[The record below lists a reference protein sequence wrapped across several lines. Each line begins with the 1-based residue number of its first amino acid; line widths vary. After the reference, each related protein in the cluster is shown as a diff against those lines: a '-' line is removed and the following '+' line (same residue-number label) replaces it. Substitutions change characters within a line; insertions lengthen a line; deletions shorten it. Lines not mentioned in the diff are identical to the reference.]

1 MLGYICVY
9 IHNIDIYMGRLYA
22 VPFAQNCRCAPQCC
36 KSTQNTSLLTNQR
49 KQKDNQHAKVELVII
64 IIVIESDVA

>member
-1 MLGYICVY
+1 MHL
-9 IHNIDIYMGRLYA
+9 L
-22 VPFAQNCRCAPQCC
+22 NCGRCAPLF